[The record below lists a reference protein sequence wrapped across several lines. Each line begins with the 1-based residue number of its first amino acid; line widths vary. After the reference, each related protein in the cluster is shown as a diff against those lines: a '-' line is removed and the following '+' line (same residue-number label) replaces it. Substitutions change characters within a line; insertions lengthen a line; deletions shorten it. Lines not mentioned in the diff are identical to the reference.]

1 MTKEYKSTAA
11 LLEVLYPAQCIS
23 NPQRLLKALNLQ
35 PNRIHPA
42 SSPTHTARRNTN
54 RKMKITNLCRLRRWP
69 VLDSAAMS
77 LQDILEPR

>member
-1 MTKEYKSTAA
+1 MLGSMP
-11 LLEVLYPAQCIS
+11 PAQRIS

-35 PNRIHPA
+35 HNRIPPA
-42 SSPTHTARRNTN
+42 SSSPQHTTRRNIN
-54 RKMKITNLCRLRRWP
+54 RKMEITNLYHRLRRWP